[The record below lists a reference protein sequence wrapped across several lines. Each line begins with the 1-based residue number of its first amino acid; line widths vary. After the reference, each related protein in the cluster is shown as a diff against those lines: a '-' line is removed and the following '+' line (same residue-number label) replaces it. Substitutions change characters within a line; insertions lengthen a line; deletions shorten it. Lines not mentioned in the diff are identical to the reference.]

1 MSGENI
7 MNLLTF
13 WQKELSKK
21 TRETRVKFEIRTLED
36 FVKQSDMR
44 IGRNNFINIK
54 GNNEQIDFQKW
65 IAFIETHKDY
75 FIWYED
81 TEEGKEVLKNID
93 EIPEDFKSRVSY
105 SLSKTNAYCTKK
117 LSKNFGDCIVKY
129 AINEVSVSL
138 EKKITKPIAEILL
151 EMANY
156 LEAKIII
163 DDKKE
168 FISLEQ
174 LE

>member
-1 MSGENI
+1 M
-7 MNLLTF
+7 
-13 WQKELSKK
+13 KK
-21 TRETRVKFEIRTLED
+21 IK
-36 FVKQSDMR
+36 
-44 IGRNNFINIK
+44 IGRNSFINIMRK
-54 GNNEQIDFQKW
+54 DNVNYQKW
-65 IAFIETHKDY
+65 VTFIENHKSY

-151 EMANY
+151 EMADY
-156 LEAKIII
+156 LDAKIII
-163 DDKKE
+163 DEKNE
-168 FISLEQ
+168 FVSLEQ

>member
-1 MSGENI
+1 M
-7 MNLLTF
+7 
-13 WQKELSKK
+13 KK
-21 TRETRVKFEIRTLED
+21 IK
-36 FVKQSDMR
+36 
-44 IGRNNFINIK
+44 IGRYSFVNITK
-54 GNNEQIDFQKW
+54 DGDIDYKKWIDF
-65 IAFIETHKDY
+65 IESHKDY

-93 EIPEDFKSRVSY
+93 EIPKDFKSRVSY

-156 LEAKIII
+156 LDALLLI
-163 DDKKE
+163 DGKTVIDQQ
-168 FISLEQ
+168 FIEELERKQ
-174 LE
+174 

>member
-1 MSGENI
+1 M
-7 MNLLTF
+7 
-13 WQKELSKK
+13 KK
-21 TRETRVKFEIRTLED
+21 IK
-36 FVKQSDMR
+36 
-44 IGRNNFINIK
+44 IGRYSFVNITK
-54 GNNEQIDFQKW
+54 DGDIDYKKWIDF
-65 IAFIETHKDY
+65 IESHKDY

-81 TEEGKEVLKNID
+81 TEEGKKIRERID
-93 EIPEDFKSRVSY
+93 EFSQRVKEGILY
-105 SLSKTNAYCTKK
+105 KLNKTNVYCTKK
-117 LSKNFGDCIVKY
+117 LSKNSWDCIISY
-129 AINEVSVSL
+129 NIENNISVHL

-174 LE
+174 LD

>member
-1 MSGENI
+1 M
-7 MNLLTF
+7 
-13 WQKELSKK
+13 KK
-21 TRETRVKFEIRTLED
+21 IK
-36 FVKQSDMR
+36 
-44 IGRNNFINIK
+44 IGRNSFINIMRK
-54 GNNEQIDFQKW
+54 DNVNYQKW
-65 IAFIETHKDY
+65 VTFIENHKSY

-105 SLSKTNAYCTKK
+105 SLSKTNAYCTQK

-151 EMANY
+151 EMADY
-156 LEAKIII
+156 LDAKIII
-163 DDKKE
+163 DEKNE
-168 FISLEQ
+168 FVSLEQ

>member
-1 MSGENI
+1 M
-7 MNLLTF
+7 
-13 WQKELSKK
+13 KK
-21 TRETRVKFEIRTLED
+21 IK
-36 FVKQSDMR
+36 
-44 IGRNNFINIK
+44 IGRNSFINIMRK
-54 GNNEQIDFQKW
+54 DNVNYQKW

>member
-1 MSGENI
+1 M
-7 MNLLTF
+7 
-13 WQKELSKK
+13 KK
-21 TRETRVKFEIRTLED
+21 IK
-36 FVKQSDMR
+36 
-44 IGRNNFINIK
+44 IGRYSFVNITK
-54 GNNEQIDFQKW
+54 DGDIDYKKWIDF
-65 IAFIETHKDY
+65 IESHKDY

-117 LSKNFGDCIVKY
+117 LSKNSWDCIISY
-129 AINEVSVSL
+129 NIENNISVHL

>member
-1 MSGENI
+1 M
-7 MNLLTF
+7 
-13 WQKELSKK
+13 KK
-21 TRETRVKFEIRTLED
+21 IKL
-36 FVKQSDMR
+36 
-44 IGRNNFINIK
+44 GRNSFINIMRK
-54 GNNEQIDFQKW
+54 DNVNYQKW

-93 EIPEDFKSRVSY
+93 EIPEDFKSIVSY

-151 EMANY
+151 EMADY

-163 DDKKE
+163 DEKNE
-168 FISLEQ
+168 FVSLEQ

>member
-1 MSGENI
+1 M
-7 MNLLTF
+7 
-13 WQKELSKK
+13 KK
-21 TRETRVKFEIRTLED
+21 IK
-36 FVKQSDMR
+36 
-44 IGRNNFINIK
+44 IGRNSFINIMRK
-54 GNNEQIDFQKW
+54 DNVNYQKW
-65 IAFIETHKDY
+65 VTFIENHKSY

-81 TEEGKEVLKNID
+81 TEEGKKIRERID
-93 EIPEDFKSRVSY
+93 EFSQRVKEGVLY
-105 SLSKTNAYCTKK
+105 KLSKTNVYCTKK
-117 LSKNFGDCIVKY
+117 LSKNSWDCIISY
-129 AINEVSVSL
+129 NIENNISVHL

>member
-1 MSGENI
+1 
-7 MNLLTF
+7 
-13 WQKELSKK
+13 
-21 TRETRVKFEIRTLED
+21 
-36 FVKQSDMR
+36 MR

-105 SLSKTNAYCTKK
+105 SLSKTNAYYTKK

>member
-1 MSGENI
+1 M
-7 MNLLTF
+7 
-13 WQKELSKK
+13 
-21 TRETRVKFEIRTLED
+21 
-36 FVKQSDMR
+36 
-44 IGRNNFINIK
+44 FIA
-54 GNNEQIDFQKW
+54 Q
-65 IAFIETHKDY
+65 
-75 FIWYED
+75 
-81 TEEGKEVLKNID
+81 
-93 EIPEDFKSRVSY
+93 
-105 SLSKTNAYCTKK
+105 KK
-117 LSKNFGDCIVKY
+117 LSKNSWDCIIPY
-129 AINEVSVSL
+129 NIENNISVHL

>member
-1 MSGENI
+1 MPKENKT
-7 MNLLTF
+7 NDLLTF
-13 WQKELSKK
+13 QQKELSKK
-21 TRETRVKFEIRTLED
+21 SGETGIKFEIRALEN

-138 EKKITKPIAEILL
+138 EKK
-151 EMANY
+151 NH
-156 LEAKIII
+156 
-163 DDKKE
+163 
-168 FISLEQ
+168 
-174 LE
+174 

>member
-1 MSGENI
+1 M
-7 MNLLTF
+7 
-13 WQKELSKK
+13 KK
-21 TRETRVKFEIRTLED
+21 IK
-36 FVKQSDMR
+36 
-44 IGRNNFINIK
+44 IGRNSFINIMRK
-54 GNNEQIDFQKW
+54 DNVNYQKW
-65 IAFIETHKDY
+65 VTFIENHKSY

-117 LSKNFGDCIVKY
+117 LSKNFGDYIVKY

-151 EMANY
+151 EMADY
-156 LEAKIII
+156 LDAKIII
-163 DDKKE
+163 DEKNE
-168 FISLEQ
+168 FVSLEQ

>member
-1 MSGENI
+1 M
-7 MNLLTF
+7 
-13 WQKELSKK
+13 KK
-21 TRETRVKFEIRTLED
+21 IK
-36 FVKQSDMR
+36 
-44 IGRNNFINIK
+44 IGRNSFINIMRK
-54 GNNEQIDFQKW
+54 DNVNYQKW
-65 IAFIETHKDY
+65 VTFIENHKSY

-81 TEEGKEVLKNID
+81 TEEGKKIRERID
-93 EIPEDFKSRVSY
+93 EFSQRVKEGVLY
-105 SLSKTNAYCTKK
+105 KLSKTNVYCTKK
-117 LSKNFGDCIVKY
+117 LSENSWDCIISY
-129 AINEVSVSL
+129 NIENNISVHL

>member
-1 MSGENI
+1 M
-7 MNLLTF
+7 
-13 WQKELSKK
+13 KK
-21 TRETRVKFEIRTLED
+21 IKL
-36 FVKQSDMR
+36 
-44 IGRNNFINIK
+44 GRNSFINIMRK
-54 GNNEQIDFQKW
+54 DNVNYQKW

>member
-1 MSGENI
+1 M
-7 MNLLTF
+7 
-13 WQKELSKK
+13 KK
-21 TRETRVKFEIRTLED
+21 IK
-36 FVKQSDMR
+36 
-44 IGRNNFINIK
+44 IGRNSFIIIQKENENI
-54 GNNEQIDFQKW
+54 DYQKW
-65 IAFIETHKDY
+65 IIFIENHKDY

>member
-1 MSGENI
+1 MKI
-7 MNLLTF
+7 
-13 WQKELSKK
+13 QKKEKK
-21 TRETRVKFEIRTLED
+21 RERIDEFSQRVK
-36 FVKQSDMR
+36 
-44 IGRNNFINIK
+44 
-54 GNNEQIDFQKW
+54 
-65 IAFIETHKDY
+65 
-75 FIWYED
+75 
-81 TEEGKEVLKNID
+81 EGVLYK
-93 EIPEDFKSRVSY
+93 
-105 SLSKTNAYCTKK
+105 LSKTNVYCTKK
-117 LSKNFGDCIVKY
+117 LSENSWDCIISY
-129 AINEVSVSL
+129 NIENNISVHL